1 MNKPHVGLANENDL
15 WLIADQ
21 RIYVERFDEFCGLD
35 SNVLT
40 MINNRIREVRVQA
53 EYQITRM
60 KQQNELLA
68 NQVA

>member
-15 WLIADQ
+15 WLKADQ
-21 RIYVERFDEFCGLD
+21 RIYVERFDELCGID
-35 SNVLT
+35 ANVLT
-40 MINNRIREVRVQA
+40 MINNRIREIRVQA

-60 KQQNELLA
+60 KQQNELLS